1 MCCKQNYAPLAVKIA
16 ASIGVSLLPLT
27 GTWTECP
34 LEAKVGLKQL
44 AVTEAPLS
52 DTMLQV
58 KQQCVYY

>member
-1 MCCKQNYAPLAVKIA
+1 MHHWQLELLHLL
-16 ASIGVSLLPLT
+16 VSLYSLLLGHGLSAPF
-27 GTWTECP
+27 
-34 LEAKVGLKQL
+34 EAKVRLKQL